1 MAGQRGRNRSLPA
14 LGLSLIMKNKFPLII
29 AIVIGIG
36 ALFAIRQ
43 YVNKMEEQTAAQLKG
58 DPVVAAATDIP
69 AGAELTIRM
78 LAAKEVPRQ
87 FIPAQAIQGSAQ
99 VKQILGSKTRVAIK
113 AGEMILWSDLASE
126 TVGGLSSIIPAGQ
139 GAFTVSISKGINPGL
154 IQPSDHIDI
163 IGSFAVPKPTQP
175 VPNTA
180 ATWRQGS
187 DVVNVVLLQ
196 NVTVLAVGG
205 AFGGGPKAPGEGGG
219 GGDLTLSLKLP
230 EAELLMFAGQN
241 GQLGALLRRQ
251 GSTDVVPRDELPRV
265 TFEKLEQIIGD
276 LDGKHNFRNVEVQRG
291 SQSESVPVTNNPA
304 PPGGG
309 QP

>member
-1 MAGQRGRNRSLPA
+1 
-14 LGLSLIMKNKFPLII
+14 MKNKFPLII
-29 AIVIGIG
+29 AVIIGIA

-43 YVNKMEEQTAAQLKG
+43 YVNRVEQETADQLKG

-69 AGAELTIRM
+69 AGTELTARM
-78 LAAKEVPRQ
+78 LTAREVPRQ
-87 FIPAQAIQGSAQ
+87 FIPAQAIEGSAQ
-99 VKQILGSKTRVAIK
+99 VKQIIGSKTRVAIK
-113 AGEMILWSDLASE
+113 GGELILWSDLASE
-126 TVGGLSSIIPAGQ
+126 TVGGLSSIIPEGQ
-139 GAFTVSISKGINPGL
+139 GAFTVSFSKGINTGL

-163 IGSFAVPKPTQP
+163 IGSFAVPKATQP
-175 VPNTA
+175 MPTTA
-180 ATWRQGS
+180 ATWRQAS

-205 AFGGGPKAPGEGGG
+205 AFGGAPKTPGESNG

-251 GSTDVVPRDELPRV
+251 GATDVLPRDELPRV

-276 LDGKHNFRNVEVQRG
+276 LDGKHNFRNVEVQKG
-291 SQSESVPVTNNPA
+291 SQSENVPVSNNPA
-304 PPGGG
+304 PH
-309 QP
+309 